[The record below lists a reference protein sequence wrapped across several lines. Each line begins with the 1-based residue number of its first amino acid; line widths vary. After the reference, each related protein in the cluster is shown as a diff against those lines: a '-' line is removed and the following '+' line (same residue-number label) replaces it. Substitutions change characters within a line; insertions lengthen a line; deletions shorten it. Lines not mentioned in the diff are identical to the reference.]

1 MLSNWMLFHA
11 GTALKLKMNNYHH
24 SVTGSNDIQYSNFD
38 LGGKLVIKAQLGD
51 DIRRIFI
58 HNEDITYDEL
68 ILMMQRVFS
77 GKLSSNDE
85 VTLKY
90 KDEDGDLV
98 TIFDS
103 SDLSYAI
110 QCSRILKL
118 TISVNGQPTLLEA
131 EEVKDIRQE
140 LRTIRDRVNHLLD
153 MLDHKSVI
161 STPSAAVTSSD
172 GDKVVNVASSKEFD
186 PLTVIGSPVE
196 ESVQSKVSSSL
207 DVSEDH
213 GRATTP
219 DSVSSRSSSRSY
231 HGQQQQVYPDSQQFS
246 TNPDLVDRQVQQ
258 PGLPQQFKGQSP
270 PQFQPALPQQQLYQP
285 LSQQSGKP
293 FYVVGGQPTSYG
305 ALQHPPPVQ
314 PTSLGYQ
321 QQLTPPVS
329 QGYTATSASALQGY
343 HPPASSMAHQLS
355 QSGQPYPQNSSYN
368 PPQQHP
374 AAKDPATVNPFS
386 RSYPRSPYQQGYQ

>member
-1 MLSNWMLFHA
+1 M
-11 GTALKLKMNNYHH
+11 MNNYHT
-24 SVTGSNDIQYSNFD
+24 SVTGTNDIRYPNLD

-77 GKLSSNDE
+77 GKLSSSDE

-90 KDEDGDLV
+90 KDEDGDLI

-131 EEVKDIRQE
+131 EEVKDIRKE
-140 LRTIRDRVNHLLD
+140 LQAIRDRVNQLLD

-172 GDKVVNVASSKEFD
+172 GDKIVNVASSKEFD
-186 PLTVIGSPVE
+186 PLTVRGSPIE

-207 DVSEDH
+207 DVSEEH

-219 DSVSSRSSSRSY
+219 DSVSSRSSSTSY
-231 HGQQQQVYPDSQQFS
+231 HGQQQQVYPDSQQFT
-246 TNPDLVDRQVQQ
+246 TNPELVDRQVQQ
-258 PGLPQQFKGQSP
+258 SGLTQQFKGQSP
-270 PQFQPALPQQQLYQP
+270 PQVQPGISRPYAALPQQQLYQP
-285 LSQQSGKP
+285 LSQQLGKP
-293 FYVVGGQPTSYG
+293 FYVVGGQPTGYG
-305 ALQHPPPVQ
+305 ALQHPPPVR

-321 QQLTPPVS
+321 QQQQSTPPIS

-343 HPPASSMAHQLS
+343 HPPTSSLAYQLS
-355 QSGQPYPQNSSYN
+355 QSGQPYPQDSSYN